1 MNRISPKIEIINYF
15 DDLINRIDMD
25 IEKCLENY
33 KEEQILGRLKCFKTG
48 KKDIK
53 NMEKFYLSYFN
64 SKSNQYQ
71 RRDEWPE
78 STKVVDYLNQIRQG
92 TIDELRKAQEE
103 TLENYKQNSSLF
115 KSQEISKMKIDEI
128 NSELFK
134 EKFYF
139 QLVYK
144 PEDPK
149 YKNPWIFNLYTFVT
163 DFYMSQTEIDLLE

>member
-1 MNRISPKIEIINYF
+1 
-15 DDLINRIDMD
+15 
-25 IEKCLENY
+25 
-33 KEEQILGRLKCFKTG
+33 
-48 KKDIK
+48 
-53 NMEKFYLSYFN
+53 MEKFSLCYFN

-71 RRDEWPE
+71 RPDDEWPE
-78 STKVVDYLNQIRQG
+78 STKVVDYLNQIRKG

-103 TLENYKQNSSLF
+103 TLEYYKRNSSHF
-115 KSQEISKMKIDEI
+115 KSHEINKMKIDELK
-128 NSELFK
+128 SELFK

-139 QLVYK
+139 QMVYK